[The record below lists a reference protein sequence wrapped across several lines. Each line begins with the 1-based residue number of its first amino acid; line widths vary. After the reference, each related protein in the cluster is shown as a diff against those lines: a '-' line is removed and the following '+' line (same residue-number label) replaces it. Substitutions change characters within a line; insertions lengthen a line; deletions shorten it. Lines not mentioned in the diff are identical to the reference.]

1 MRLLLIASVLI
12 HSLLFASR
20 AALAGELNIDIDIP
34 QLNVAE
40 YHRPYFALWVEDEK
54 GQNSAHLQL
63 WYDGETRWL
72 HHMRRWWRR
81 VGRDATLPIDG
92 VTGATRGPGGYQLT
106 FNSKNSELSKL
117 APGKYDLVIEVSR
130 EVGGRELIRM
140 PFEWPINNARTETAA
155 GEIELGNITLTLNP

>member
-1 MRLLLIASVLI
+1 MRLLIIASVLF
-12 HSLLFASR
+12 HSLLLISPATQAS
-20 AALAGELNIDIDIP
+20 ELKIDINIP

-40 YHRPYFALWVEDEK
+40 YHRPYTALWVEDET
-54 GQNSAHLQL
+54 GQNAAHLQF

-92 VTGATRGPGGYQLT
+92 VTGATRGPGDHQLT
-106 FNSKNSELSKL
+106 FNSANSELSKL

-140 PFEWPINNARTETAA
+140 PFVWPIQNVQTEKAT
-155 GEIELGNITLTLNP
+155 GEIELGNITLTLTP